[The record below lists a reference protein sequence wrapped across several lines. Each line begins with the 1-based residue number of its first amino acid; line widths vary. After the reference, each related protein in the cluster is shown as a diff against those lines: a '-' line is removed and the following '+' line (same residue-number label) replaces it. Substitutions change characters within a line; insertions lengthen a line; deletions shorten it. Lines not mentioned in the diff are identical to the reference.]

1 MNEIITNYVAKL
13 SFEIDKVTGFEGLV
27 LKAGG
32 GGKYPDHTILF
43 RDILGKLKA
52 INARKVTIYVAAT
65 PTAANSYPNNEY
77 RKIRFEDQTEFDFK
91 TIDLDRF
98 MSNANDEIREKGKV
112 NPETPNGSIHKR
124 LLITSDLDENDWNEL
139 FRNSSTQLIVNQ
151 EIINNQNEDE
161 LQYTYQKVKKR
172 LRQSKFRKELLVAY
186 DYTCAVSR
194 SKVIELLEAAHIQ
207 PYDGIHT
214 SVVSNGILLR
224 SDIHDLFDIYT
235 DGKRLINI
243 SADYK
248 IEVHSSLINSEYWK
262 YNGEKIKLP
271 TEGNYPVFLNE

>member
-1 MNEIITNYVAKL
+1 MNEIKTKYDAKL
-13 SFEIDKVTGFEGLV
+13 SYGYDNVTYLEGLI
-27 LKAGG
+27 LDAGG
-32 GGKYPDHTILF
+32 GGRYKDHTVLF
-43 RDILGKLKA
+43 RNILDKLKA
-52 INARKVTIYVAAT
+52 INAHNVTIYVAAT
-65 PTAANSYPNNEY
+65 PTAANNYPNNEY
-77 RKIRFEDQTEFDFK
+77 RKIRFENETEFDFK

-98 MSNANDEIREKGKV
+98 KSNANDEIREKGKV
-112 NPETPNGSIHKR
+112 NPETPNGAIHKR

-139 FRNSSTQLIVNQ
+139 FGNSSTKLIVNQ

-186 DYTCAVSR
+186 NYTCAVTG

-224 SDIHDLFDIYT
+224 SDIHDLFDLKK

-243 SADYK
+243 SVNYK
-248 IEVHSSLINSEYWK
+248 IEVYSTLEGSEYWG
-262 YNGEKIKLP
+262 YNGKGIRLPNEKID
-271 TEGNYPVFLNE
+271 YPVFK